1 MSNNF
6 LYLIGLLPVNWN
18 GMFPLLVLLFSEA
31 VKFFN
36 NGIFRTITVITL
48 MRDLI
53 FATRRQG
60 IFVLLRKKT
69 FYFFHFQMLSLKII
83 FQIALGYL
91 SISHK
96 SWQSSQSFA
105 IFAKLYAHQMNV
117 FVYFAKINLH
127 KIFFSDSRKGI
138 FAKNRLFW
146 AC

>member
-6 LYLIGLLPVNWN
+6 LYLIGFLRVNWN
-18 GMFPLLVLLFSEA
+18 GMFPLLVLLFSQ
-31 VKFFN
+31 VLKFFN
-36 NGIFRTITVITL
+36 YGIFRTITVITL
-48 MRDLI
+48 IRGLI
-53 FATRRQG
+53 FARDLC
-60 IFVLLRKKT
+60 FVTQEDIL
-69 FYFFHFQMLSLKII
+69 FFHFQMLSLKTI

-91 SISHK
+91 SISRK
-96 SWQSSQSFA
+96 SLQSSQSFG

>member
-6 LYLIGLLPVNWN
+6 LYLIGFLRVNWN
-18 GMFPLLVLLFSEA
+18 GMFPLLVLLFSQ
-31 VKFFN
+31 VLKFFN
-36 NGIFRTITVITL
+36 YGIFRTITVITL
-48 MRDLI
+48 IRGLI
-53 FATRRQG
+53 FARG
-60 IFVLLRKKT
+60 LCFVTQEDIL
-69 FYFFHFQMLSLKII
+69 FFHFQMLSLKII

-96 SWQSSQSFA
+96 SLQSSQSFS
-105 IFAKLYAHQMNV
+105 IFAKLYAHQMNA